1 MPNWCYN
8 TLTFPTREEFD
19 SFIQNYGKGSRR
31 FSYCWLIP
39 EPKTQEECDEKY
51 VLHNDEE
58 REAAH
63 LGKDAGWFNWY
74 DWRCDHWGCKWDAI
88 CDREDDFIDEGT
100 LSIYF
105 SSPWCEPFRVYKKM
119 AELGIA
125 FSYTWEIEGGQ
136 GSGGGKSEDG
146 ELLCYEDDPFEF
158 PESEDGGVTE
168 IPPPANDGVTG
179 FYSNA
184 PGDIPF

>member
-1 MPNWCYN
+1 MPNWCTN

-19 SFIQNYGKGSRR
+19 SFIRNYGKGSRR
-31 FSYCWLIP
+31 FSYQWLIP
-39 EPKTQEECDEKY
+39 EPKTQEECEEKY

-74 DWRCDHWGCKWDAI
+74 EWRWDHWGCKWDAI

-100 LSIYF
+100 LSIFF

-119 AELGIA
+119 AELGIE
-125 FSYTWEIEGGQ
+125 FSYTWEIEGGSQ
-136 GSGGGKSEDG
+136 GSGGGKSDDG
-146 ELLCYEDDPFEF
+146 TLLCYENAL
-158 PESEDGGVTE
+158 PEDEVIPEE
-168 IPPPANDGVTG
+168 ISPANDGNSTNKNVD
-179 FYSNA
+179 F
-184 PGDIPF
+184 PGGIPF